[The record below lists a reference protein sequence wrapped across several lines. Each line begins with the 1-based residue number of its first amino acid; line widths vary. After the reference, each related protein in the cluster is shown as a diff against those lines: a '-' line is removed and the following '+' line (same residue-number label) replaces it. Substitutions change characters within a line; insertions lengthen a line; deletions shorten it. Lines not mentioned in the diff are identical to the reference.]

1 MMLPFFCLGLILQL
15 YVGCFNVKKKIT
27 VTYQWGRAANRKE
40 VKSNAFLV
48 RRQLFKFKKFRAYSS
63 DHGEGE
69 PSIDAAEKG
78 ANNGATNGATNRAK
92 NTLREFY
99 HRNCSRLRKTLELVK
114 SGLTSIQ
121 DNLMSNSLASQLAI
135 SVSFFLL
142 HFYMLSR
149 HFLILFPYQLIPNHS
164 NILMSLDLNNTLF
177 FLMSIF
183 FFKRFK
189 AHFHSFKE
197 RLQLNRFTIK
207 LQENKRKNILSVC
220 FLLIA
225 SYVLSGYVS
234 IYTERILTLC
244 KLFSRPLSDNVVK
257 SLQIL
262 TGHFIWVACSIVVFK
277 QLLYPYFLNNESNLN
292 LRHKDSWFFEVI
304 YGYVFSHFVF
314 SVVDLANNFII
325 NRFMGEAEDEMYVD
339 NSIDDIVSGREF
351 VSTLLCI
358 ISPCFSAP
366 FFEEFIYRFFVLKSL
381 NLFMH
386 IHYAVTFSSLFFA
399 IHHLNIF
406 NLLPLFFLSFL
417 WSYIYIY
424 TDNILVTML
433 IHSFWNIYVFLS
445 SLYS

>member
-1 MMLPFFCLGLILQL
+1 MMIPFFCIGLILQL
-15 YVGCFNVKKKIT
+15 YVGCFNVKKNIV
-27 VTYQWGRAANRKE
+27 VTYQGGRVANRKE
-40 VKSNAFLV
+40 VKSSAFLV
-48 RRQLFKFKKFRAYSS
+48 RRQLFKFKKIRSHSS
-63 DHGEGE
+63 DHGERK
-69 PSIDAAEKG
+69 PSIDAAQ
-78 ANNGATNGATNRAK
+78 NGGK

-99 HRNCSRLRKTLELVK
+99 HRNCRRLSKTFELVK
-114 SGLTSIQ
+114 SGLISIQ
-121 DNLMSNSLASQLAI
+121 DNLLSNSLASQLAI
-135 SVSFFLL
+135 SVSFFFL

-164 NILMSLDLNNTLF
+164 NILMSLDFNNTLF
-177 FLMSIF
+177 FFLSIF

-189 AHFHSFKE
+189 DHFHSFKQ

-207 LQENKRKNILSVC
+207 LQDNKRKNILSVC
-220 FLLIA
+220 FFLIA

-234 IYTERILTLC
+234 IYTERILTLW

-277 QLLYPYFLNNESNLN
+277 QLLYPYFINNESNLN
-292 LRHKDSWFFEVI
+292 LRHKSSWWFEVI

-314 SVVDLANNFII
+314 NIVDLLNNFII
-325 NRFMGEAEDEMYVD
+325 NRFMGEGEDDVYVD

-351 VSTLLCI
+351 ISTLLCI

-445 SLYS
+445 SLCS

>member
-1 MMLPFFCLGLILQL
+1 MMLPLFCIGLILQL
-15 YVGCFNVKKKIT
+15 YVPCFNVNKNIIVKS
-27 VTYQWGRAANRKE
+27 QWGGVANRKE
-40 VKSNAFLV
+40 VKSSAFLL
-48 RRQLFKFKKFRAYSS
+48 RRQLFKLKKFRVHSS
-63 DHGEGE
+63 DHGEGK
-69 PSIDAAEKG
+69 PSIDVEQ
-78 ANNGATNGATNRAK
+78 NGAK

-99 HRNCSRLRKTLELVK
+99 HRNCTRLRKTFELIR
-114 SGLTSIQ
+114 SGLITIQ
-121 DNLMSNSLASQLAI
+121 DNLLSNSLASQLAI

-164 NILMSLDLNNTLF
+164 NILMSLDMNNTLF

-189 AHFHSFKE
+189 GHFHSFKE

-207 LQENKRKNILSVC
+207 LQEHKRKNILSIS
-220 FLLIA
+220 FFLIA

-234 IYTERILTLC
+234 IYTERILTLW

-277 QLLYPYFLNNESNLN
+277 NLLYPYFVNNESNLN
-292 LRHKDSWFFEVI
+292 LRHRDSWCFQVI

-314 SVVDLANNFII
+314 NIVDLLNNFII
-325 NRFMGEAEDEMYVD
+325 NRFMGEAQDEAYVD